1 MEMMLEFSIQL
12 LNAVADF
19 LRTEPMFYLFAI
31 VLFLGI
37 IKIFRVFF
45 PFGK

>member
-1 MEMMLEFSIQL
+1 MELMLDFSIQL

-19 LRTEPMFYLFAI
+19 LRTEPIFYLFAVI
-31 VLFLGI
+31 LFLGI
-37 IKIFRVFF
+37 VKIFRVFF

>member
-1 MEMMLEFSIQL
+1 MLEFSISL

-19 LRTEPMFYLFAI
+19 LRTEPIFYLFAI

-37 IKIFRVFF
+37 LKIFRVFF
-45 PFGK
+45 PMGR

>member
-1 MEMMLEFSIQL
+1 MLDFSIQL

-19 LRTEPMFYLFAI
+19 LRTEPIFYLFAV

-37 IKIFRVFF
+37 LKIFRVIF
-45 PFGK
+45 PFGR